1 MLARLRVDDLC
12 VHMLLLLSSFGHH
25 SRRGHSL
32 SNLIVRNGGGDV
44 LEISP
49 RIISYLWNG
58 DSLRTAWAHSAEYF
72 SKLWAELPEG
82 SRPHLLLHG
91 SPESVRSDRFSPLV
105 DVVRRTLPGVEIAA
119 GIAGDA
125 RLAAWRAGEIEA
137 APVVDRLVGAAIA
150 IERKLPGAIA
160 TWDFE
165 QGWKDRDGDKRS
177 REEHEAL
184 ARDVV
189 TKAAKAAPSLV
200 YGLTSY
206 DHVGHHTR
214 LPWRGFL
221 VGTPV
226 KLFLDQRYTDVGD
239 PSQGRIPARER
250 SADASQLKAERL
262 GILPADVTPDTPDDL
277 DRVHLYQLHGQHQG
291 DLITAFVEHEHAAGW
306 CAPVMPHGRSD
317 ESGLSAMRAALKI
330 RSLVGAG
337 PGAVRRFQSL
347 HGLVADGIV
356 GPKTMAALGLAS

>member
-1 MLARLRVDDLC
+1 MAN
-12 VHMLLLLSSFGHH
+12 LL
-25 SRRGHSL
+25 
-32 SNLIVRNGGGDV
+32 VRNGRGD
-44 LEISP
+44 EISLSP
-49 RIISYLWNG
+49 RLIVYLWSG
-58 DSLRTAWAHSAEYF
+58 DGLREAWARSRSYF
-72 SKLWAELPEG
+72 EQLWRELPECA
-82 SRPHLLLHG
+82 RPQLLLHG
-91 SPESVRSDRFSPLV
+91 TIGGLTSEHWGPLLDEVRDA
-105 DVVRRTLPGVEIAA
+105 LPGVRLAA
-119 GIAGDA
+119 GVAGDA
-125 RLAAWRAGEIEA
+125 SLGAWRAGEIS
-137 APVVDRLVGAAIA
+137 GAAIVRRLVESAQA
-150 IERKLPGAIA
+150 IERELPGAIC

-165 QGWKDRDGDKRS
+165 QGWKDRDGDKRTPA
-177 REEHEAL
+177 EHEAL
-184 ARDVV
+184 AREVV
-189 TKAAKAAPSLV
+189 TKAAEAAPSLV